1 MLIKIRKCNTKK
13 LIKNS
18 EKIRNS
24 DFHTDDSI
32 LTQSADKWKVGCGS
46 LPPIMKLVV
55 NLSLGSILYLQ
66 TRWKLQKW

>member
-24 DFHTDDSI
+24 DSHTDDNI
-32 LTQSADKWKVGCGS
+32 LTQSADK
-46 LPPIMKLVV
+46 
-55 NLSLGSILYLQ
+55 
-66 TRWKLQKW
+66 